1 MGKATG
7 FIEFEREVVPY
18 RDAAERMKDFGE
30 IFTNPPEE
38 HLQTQ
43 GARCMDCGVPFCQSG
58 PGCPIDNLI
67 PEWNDLVYQ
76 GRWKEA
82 LKRLHQTNNFPE
94 FTGRTCPAPCEGACV
109 LGITDPA
116 VTIKNIENA
125 IVDRGFAEG
134 WIQPEPPATRTGKRV
149 AVIGSGP
156 AGLAAADQLNKVGH
170 TVTVYERA
178 DRIGGLLM
186 YGIPNMKLDKDVVE
200 RRVNLLREEGV
211 QFVTCAHVGKK
222 EDFASGHMTQIME
235 ERGCEMQFIDPN
247 DLLMEND
254 ALLMATGATK
264 PFDPTAQCPGRE
276 LAGVQFAMDF
286 LTRNTKSL
294 LDSKLEDKTYTSA
307 ADKNVIVIGGGD
319 TGADCIGTSL
329 RHGCKSVV
337 NFELLDQPPA
347 ERAANNPWPQW
358 PRIYRLD
365 YSHAE
370 NKAKHGNDPRAYHVL
385 AKEFI
390 GDDSG
395 HIKAVKT
402 VEVDWSKPVEGG
414 APFSEVEGSEKEW
427 PADLVLLATG
437 FGGNKLHI
445 QMRGEG
451 FQRGFVGQIHAM
463 ITCRQG
469 EQSIQ
474 GARVQQIPAQAR
486 RQQTGD
492 GAFAR
497 PTRAVDGD
505 DGGLLINH
513 ALSSRRT
520 CMPTDCARSMKPGN
534 DVATLA
540 QSLI

>member
-1 MGKATG
+1 MGKTTG
-7 FIEFEREVVPY
+7 FLEFTREAVPY
-18 RDAAERMKDFGE
+18 RDATERIKDFDE
-30 IFTNPPEE
+30 IFTDPPEKQ
-38 HLQTQ
+38 LQTQ

-82 LKRLHQTNNFPE
+82 LERLHQTNNFPE

-211 QFVTCAHVGKK
+211 QFVTCTHVGQK

-347 ERAANNPWPQW
+347 ERAANNP
-358 PRIYRLD
+358 
-365 YSHAE
+365 
-370 NKAKHGNDPRAYHVL
+370 
-385 AKEFI
+385 
-390 GDDSG
+390 
-395 HIKAVKT
+395 
-402 VEVDWSKPVEGG
+402 
-414 APFSEVEGSEKEW
+414 
-427 PADLVLLATG
+427 
-437 FGGNKLHI
+437 
-445 QMRGEG
+445 
-451 FQRGFVGQIHAM
+451 
-463 ITCRQG
+463 
-469 EQSIQ
+469 
-474 GARVQQIPAQAR
+474 
-486 RQQTGD
+486 
-492 GAFAR
+492 
-497 PTRAVDGD
+497 
-505 DGGLLINH
+505 
-513 ALSSRRT
+513 
-520 CMPTDCARSMKPGN
+520 
-534 DVATLA
+534 
-540 QSLI
+540 